1 MSIKT
6 KILMLKGES
15 SSQATWGNI
24 TGTLSNQT
32 DLNTALDGKV
42 NTTDLSW
49 GNISGTLS
57 NQTDLKNELDSK
69 VDASSIFDLIYPVGC
84 YYWSSNSTN
93 PGTLFGGTWEQ
104 IKDRFILAAG
114 TTYNVGDT
122 GGEAKHFLSASEMP
136 KHRHKTGPDY
146 CKVYGGIT
154 SDTGFAIGTS
164 PNVTMDYISTEY
176 TGGSGAHNNMP
187 PYLVAYCWHR
197 TA

>member
-15 SSQATWGNI
+15 GGSSDVTWGSI
-24 TGTLSNQT
+24 TGTLS
-32 DLNTALDGKV
+32 D
-42 NTTDLSW
+42 
-49 GNISGTLS
+49 
-57 NQTDLKNELDSK
+57 QTDLKTELDSK

-104 IKDRFILAAG
+104 IEDRFILAAG
-114 TTYNVGDT
+114 TTYNEGET
-122 GGEAKHFLSASEMP
+122 GGEARHYLTLSECPA
-136 KHRHKTGPDY
+136 HRHTAGTNS
-146 CKVYGGIT
+146 CKVYGGLT
-154 SDTGFAIGTS
+154 SDTGFATGTS
-164 PNVTMDYISTEY
+164 PNVTTDKYSTGY
-176 TGGSGAHNNMP
+176 TGGGSSHNNMP